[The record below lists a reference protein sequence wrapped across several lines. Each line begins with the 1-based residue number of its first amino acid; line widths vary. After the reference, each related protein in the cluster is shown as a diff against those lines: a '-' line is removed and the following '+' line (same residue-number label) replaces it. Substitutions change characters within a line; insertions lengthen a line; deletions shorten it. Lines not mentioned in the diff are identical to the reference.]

1 MHVTQGEL
9 GAANFLLFLGV
20 ALSCVAVIASARLR
34 ERTPVPPGPPAVR
47 AGRCFE
53 RGFALV
59 LLMGL
64 FLLSMNIIKIETGN
78 FSESVWYILLAI
90 TVVLLA
96 LFASLAKEPQHE
108 ASDDNAD
115 SAEDTL
121 LDAGKDQGL
130 APDESDIAIAPAQVF
145 CSAHYWLLFFALFA
159 GQGGGL
165 MVLNNVSQM
174 YKAQNLSTSSA
185 SMAVS
190 LLSIFNCFGRMLAGL
205 GSDKVKARVTRP
217 WILAGAVI
225 FMGVAHAIFLIPGE
239 GMLFFGCV
247 ITGLAY
253 GAQWSLSPAI
263 VGDIFGLKY
272 FASNY
277 SLLALAPTIGSIVL
291 STAIASSI
299 YQHHAHGKSDCF
311 GSECYAYTHAII
323 VACCIVGAVCAV
335 VLARSTRQVYS
346 RML

>member
-1 MHVTQGEL
+1 MNVTQGEK
-9 GAANFLLFLGV
+9 GAANFLLFLAV
-20 ALSCVAVIASARLR
+20 ALSCVAVVASAKLR
-34 ERTPVPPGPPAVR
+34 ERTPVAPGAQAVR
-47 AGRCFE
+47 AGRCFK

-64 FLLSMNIIKIETGN
+64 FLLTMNIIKIETGN
-78 FSESVWYILLAI
+78 YSADVWYVLLAI

-96 LFASLAKEPQHE
+96 LFASLRQEPQHE
-108 ASDDNAD
+108 SSDNNAD
-115 SAEDTL
+115 NVEDAL
-121 LDAGKDQGL
+121 LDAGKDEEPALG
-130 APDESDIAIAPAQVF
+130 DVGIAIPPAQVF
-145 CSAHYWLLFFALFA
+145 CSSHYWLLFIALFA

-174 YKAQNLSTSSA
+174 YQAQNVSTSSA

-205 GSDKVKARVTRP
+205 ASDHFKQRVTRP

-253 GAQWSLSPAI
+253 GAQWSLAPAI

-291 STAIASSI
+291 STAVASGI
-299 YQHHAHGKSDCF
+299 YQHYAHGKSDCF
-311 GSECYAYTHAII
+311 GTACYAYTHAII
-323 VACCIVGAVCAV
+323 VACCVVGAVCAV
-335 VLARSTRQVYS
+335 MLARSTRQQYS
-346 RML
+346 KI